1 MEERLRQARTARGRG
16 SVGRPPATR
25 AFSRGL
31 IQKGNQTSR
40 PAQALSFGGG
50 LGSGDPSRPAPTLLR
65 AAGRVAPG
73 QFTARTGLPGVPRA
87 GHAVVLSLT
96 GSLLSIL
103 LSPPS
108 GLNPLTLALARGA
121 FPPPFGVPCHRT
133 WGGRTRGPGVQPAAV
148 ECLFSKDSEIKKV
161 EFTDSPESRK
171 EAASSKLFPRQHP
184 GANGK
189 GEGSA
194 GRAPGSRLRDSG
206 PPVKPWRAKLL
217 EPVCP
222 RCRT

>member
-1 MEERLRQARTARGRG
+1 MLNAC
-16 SVGRPPATR
+16 P
-25 AFSRGL
+25 
-31 IQKGNQTSR
+31 
-40 PAQALSFGGG
+40 
-50 LGSGDPSRPAPTLLR
+50 
-65 AAGRVAPG
+65 
-73 QFTARTGLPGVPRA
+73 GLP
-87 GHAVVLSLT
+87 
-96 GSLLSIL
+96 
-103 LSPPS
+103 SPS
-108 GLNPLTLALARGA
+108 AHLVSQLDDLKSYFRGMETNCRKLVSA
-121 FPPPFGVPCHRT
+121 C
-133 WGGRTRGPGVQPAAV
+133 VQ
-148 ECLFSKDSEIKKV
+148 LDSEIKKV